1 MEKVLQQEDKQCDN
15 FDRQARDYNIDLFR
29 ILACIAVVGLH
40 TLPKDLSAITA
51 AFYYFCGFAVP
62 VFFMS
67 SGYFLLNRGKVV
79 ISYSKHKCFGI
90 IRVVIGWNF
99 IIAILRVLKA
109 ILLQEKII
117 DEILRFLVE

>member
-51 AFYYFCGFAVP
+51 AFYFFLGVGVAVL
-62 VFFMS
+62 FMS
-67 SGYFLLNRGKVV
+67 SG
-79 ISYSKHKCFGI
+79 
-90 IRVVIGWNF
+90 
-99 IIAILRVLKA
+99 
-109 ILLQEKII
+109 
-117 DEILRFLVE
+117 